1 MRIRSVVLA
10 TSLTL
15 IALALPV
22 LAQPVSGAKPW
33 KPPLTADGHPDL
45 QGTWVNRNATPLE
58 RPKQLEGRPL
68 LTDAEV
74 AELKSRAQRIFDD
87 GHSDMPGGDDEFL
100 AALANVPQYTRS
112 AATSP
117 SDIRIIKEFDNHTSL
132 IVDPPDGKLPAYT
145 PAGERRRAALAAAN
159 NRKGPATRFED
170 LTTFERCITWGVPM
184 PRPGPFT
191 SYYQI
196 VQSPNYVMFLME
208 AVHDARVIPLDG
220 RPHLPEA
227 VRGWNGDSRGH
238 WDGQTLVV
246 DTTNFS
252 AETNFMGSAGN
263 LHLTERFTRTAP
275 DEIRYEITVDD
286 ATTWTK
292 PWTAVLRLKN
302 TQDKIY
308 ELACHEGNF
317 EIMEDMLKAK

>member
-1 MRIRSVVLA
+1 MRIRSIVLA
-10 TSLTL
+10 SLTL
-15 IALALPV
+15 TSLALTGV
-22 LAQPVSGAKPW
+22 AQPTSDARPW
-33 KPPLTADGHPDL
+33 TPTLTADGHPDL

-74 AELKSRAQRIFDD
+74 AELKARAERIFDD

-100 AALANVPQYTRS
+100 AALANVPQYTRA
-112 AATSP
+112 AATGP
-117 SDIRIIKEFDNHTSL
+117 SDIRVRRDFDNHTSL
-132 IVDPPDGKLPAYT
+132 IVDPPDGKLPPYT
-145 PAGERRRAALAAAN
+145 PDGERRRAALAAASS
-159 NRKGPATRFED
+159 RKGPATRFED

-196 VQSPNYVMFLME
+196 VQAPNYVMFLME
-208 AVHDARVIPLDG
+208 AVHDARIIPLDG
-220 RPHLPEA
+220 RPHVPDS
-227 VRGWNGDSRGH
+227 VRGWNGDSRGR

-252 AETNFMGSAGN
+252 SETNFMGSAAN
-263 LHLTERFTRTAP
+263 LHLTERFTRIAP
-275 DEIRYEITVDD
+275 DEIRYEITLDD

-292 PWTAVLRLKN
+292 PWTLALRLKQ
-302 TQDKIY
+302 TDDKIY
-308 ELACHEGNF
+308 ELACHEGNL